1 MTTDNLEKLFM
12 KKLDQ
17 INQLTQHQLKLSRTQ
32 EVRDFLECDK
42 ILKQLKSEVRREI
55 NNNLIM
61 KDQGFGVPRTFKHWS
76 DVNMIDATITKD
88 RKQVIG
94 ILKGEKVMADIRLQ
108 HYSPKEIKAYSSL
121 VIKGWVG

>member
-1 MTTDNLEKLFM
+1 M

-32 EVRDFLECDK
+32 EVKDFLECDK

-61 KDQGFGVPRTFKHWS
+61 KNQGFGVPRTFKHWS

-121 VIKGWVG
+121 VIKGWVGS

>member
-1 MTTDNLEKLFM
+1 M

-17 INQLTQHQLKLSRTQ
+17 IKKLTQRQQKLSQ
-32 EVRDFLECDK
+32 IEQVREYLENDRIIK
-42 ILKQLKSEVRREI
+42 GLKSSIRGEI
-55 NNNLIM
+55 NSNLIM

-94 ILKGEKVMADIRLQ
+94 VLKGEKAMADIRLQ

>member
-1 MTTDNLEKLFM
+1 M

-17 INQLTQHQLKLSRTQ
+17 IKKLTQRQQKLSQ
-32 EVRDFLECDK
+32 IEQVREYLENDRIIK
-42 ILKQLKSEVRREI
+42 GLKSSIRGEI

-94 ILKGEKVMADIRLQ
+94 VLKGEKVMADIRLQ

>member
-1 MTTDNLEKLFM
+1 M

-17 INQLTQHQLKLSRTQ
+17 IKKLTQHHLKLSRTE

-55 NNNLIM
+55 NSNLIM

-94 ILKGEKVMADIRLQ
+94 VLKGEKVMADIRLQ

-121 VIKGWVG
+121 VIKGWVGS

>member
-1 MTTDNLEKLFM
+1 MR
-12 KKLDQ
+12 KLDQ
-17 INQLTQHQLKLSRTQ
+17 IKKLTQRHLKLSRTE
-32 EVRDFLECDK
+32 EVRDFVECDK

-55 NNNLIM
+55 NSNLIM

-94 ILKGEKVMADIRLQ
+94 VLKGEKVMADIRLQ

>member
-1 MTTDNLEKLFM
+1 M

-61 KDQGFGVPRTFKHWS
+61 KDHGFGVPRTFKHWS
-76 DVNMIDATITKD
+76 DVNMVDATITKD
-88 RKQVIG
+88 RKPVIG
-94 ILKGEKVMADIRLQ
+94 SLKGD
-108 HYSPKEIKAYSSL
+108 
-121 VIKGWVG
+121 

>member
-1 MTTDNLEKLFM
+1 M

-42 ILKQLKSEVRREI
+42 ILKQLKSEIRSEI

-76 DVNMIDATITKD
+76 DVNMIDATITQ
-88 RKQVIG
+88 R
-94 ILKGEKVMADIRLQ
+94 
-108 HYSPKEIKAYSSL
+108 
-121 VIKGWVG
+121 

>member
-1 MTTDNLEKLFM
+1 M

-17 INQLTQHQLKLSRTQ
+17 INQLTKHQLKLSRTQ
-32 EVRDFLECDK
+32 EVKDFLECDK

>member
-1 MTTDNLEKLFM
+1 M

-17 INQLTQHQLKLSRTQ
+17 IKQLTQHHLKLSRTE

-42 ILKQLKSEVRREI
+42 ILNQLKSEVRREI
-55 NNNLIM
+55 NSNLIM

-94 ILKGEKVMADIRLQ
+94 VLKGEKVMADIRLQ